1 MKQKQNK
8 ITARKLGIN
17 PRALGINPRALGIN
31 PKLLETDPKT
41 FIKNVQYLNKFRKE
55 ADKNRKGY

>member
-1 MKQKQNK
+1 MKQKKDK
-8 ITARKLGIN
+8 ITARK
-17 PRALGINPRALGIN
+17 LGINPRALGIN